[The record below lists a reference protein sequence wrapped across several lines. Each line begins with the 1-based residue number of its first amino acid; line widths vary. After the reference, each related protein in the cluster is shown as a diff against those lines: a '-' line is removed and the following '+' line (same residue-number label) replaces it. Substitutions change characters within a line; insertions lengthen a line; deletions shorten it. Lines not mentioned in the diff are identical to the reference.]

1 MKHIF
6 VINPNAGKKDRFEE
20 ISSLLKKYDGI
31 IDYETYRT
39 TCKGD
44 GREFVKNYLLTH
56 PKEETYRFYAI
67 GGDGS
72 LHDVVNGAYEFPNA
86 EVACYPSGSGNDFIK
101 NFDNHE
107 GFRNLDSLINGHVKK
122 VDLLKANNKVSIN
135 IFNYGFDGEVTFK
148 MHRIKKWP
156 LMSGKG
162 AYNVAAFASLL
173 LNMSTKMKITLDEE
187 VIFDDKGLLI
197 AVANGHTYG
206 GGYKCAPES
215 KVDDGLI
222 DVCLIKK
229 ISRFKAPSLMSIYK
243 KGEHI
248 SNKKLEGKVI
258 YKKCKHVTIESPNPV
273 AYAIDGEVF
282 RERFIDITILPL
294 TLNFVLPEGYTE

>member
-6 VINPNAGKKDRFEE
+6 VVNPNAGRKDRFSDICE
-20 ISSLLKKYDGI
+20 LLKKYDGK
-31 IDYETYRT
+31 IDYEVYKT

-44 GREFVKNYLLTH
+44 GREFVKNYLSSH
-56 PKEETYRFYAI
+56 PKDEIYRFYAI

-72 LHDVVNGAYEFPNA
+72 LHDVVNGAYMFPNA
-86 EVACYPSGSGNDFIK
+86 EVSCFPSGSGNDFIK
-101 NFDNHE
+101 SFKDHS
-107 GFRNLDSLINGHVKK
+107 GFRDIDKLINGKVKK

-148 MHRIKKWP
+148 MHKIKRWP

-162 AYNVAAFASLL
+162 AYNLAAISSLMF
-173 LNMSTKMKITLDEE
+173 NMSTQMKITLDDE
-187 VIFDDKGLLI
+187 VVFDDKGLLI

-206 GGYKCAPES
+206 GGYKCAPLS
-215 KVDDGLI
+215 LVDDGLI

-229 ISRFKAPSLMSIYK
+229 VSRFSAPGLMGVYK
-243 KGEHI
+243 KGEHLE
-248 SNKKLEGKVI
+248 SEKLKGKVI
-258 YKKCKHVTIESPNPV
+258 YKKCKHVVIESPQPV

-282 RERFIDITILPL
+282 REAKIDITILPL
-294 TLNFVLPEGYTE
+294 ALNFVLPEDYED

>member
-6 VINPNAGKKDRFEE
+6 VINPNAGKKDRYEE

-243 KGEHI
+243 RGEHI

-282 RERFIDITILPL
+282 REKFIDITILPL
-294 TLNFVLPEGYTE
+294 ALNFVLPEGYTE

>member
-44 GREFVKNYLLTH
+44 GREFVKNYLLIH

-243 KGEHI
+243 RGEHI

-282 RERFIDITILPL
+282 REKFIDITILPL
-294 TLNFVLPEGYTE
+294 ALNFVLPEGYTE

>member
-1 MKHIF
+1 M
-6 VINPNAGKKDRFEE
+6 G
-20 ISSLLKKYDGI
+20 
-31 IDYETYRT
+31 
-39 TCKGD
+39 
-44 GREFVKNYLLTH
+44 
-56 PKEETYRFYAI
+56 
-67 GGDGS
+67 
-72 LHDVVNGAYEFPNA
+72 
-86 EVACYPSGSGNDFIK
+86 
-101 NFDNHE
+101 
-107 GFRNLDSLINGHVKK
+107 LIKK

-222 DVCLIKK
+222 DVCLVKK

-282 RERFIDITILPL
+282 REKFIDITILPL
-294 TLNFVLPEGYTE
+294 ALNFVLPEGYTE

>member
-44 GREFVKNYLLTH
+44 GREFVKNYLLIH
-56 PKEETYRFYAI
+56 PKDETYRFYAI

-148 MHRIKKWP
+148 MHHIKKWP

-243 KGEHI
+243 RGEHI

-282 RERFIDITILPL
+282 REKFIDITILPL
-294 TLNFVLPEGYTE
+294 ALNFVLPEGYTE

>member
-44 GREFVKNYLLTH
+44 GREFVKNYLLIH

-156 LMSGKG
+156 LISGKG

-243 KGEHI
+243 RGEHI

-282 RERFIDITILPL
+282 REKFIDITILPL
-294 TLNFVLPEGYTE
+294 ALNFVLPEGYTE

>member
-6 VINPNAGKKDRFEE
+6 VVNPNAGKKDQFSDICE
-20 ISSLLKKYDGI
+20 LLKKYDGK
-31 IDYETYRT
+31 IDYEVYKT

-44 GREFVKNYLLTH
+44 GREFVKNYLSSH
-56 PKEETYRFYAI
+56 PKDERYRFYAI

-72 LHDVVNGAYEFPNA
+72 LHDVVNGAYMFENA
-86 EVACYPSGSGNDFIK
+86 EVACFPSGSGNDFIK
-101 NFDNHE
+101 SFKDHP
-107 GFRNLDSLINGHVKK
+107 GFRDIDKLINGKVKK

-148 MHRIKKWP
+148 MHKIKRWP

-162 AYNVAAFASLL
+162 AYNLAAISSLMF
-173 LNMSTKMKITLDEE
+173 NMSTQMKITLDDE
-187 VIFDDKGLLI
+187 VVFDDKGLLI

-206 GGYKCAPES
+206 GGYKCAPLS
-215 KVDDGLI
+215 VVDDGLI

-229 ISRFKAPSLMSIYK
+229 VSRFSAPGLMGVYK
-243 KGEHI
+243 KGEHLE
-248 SNKKLEGKVI
+248 SEKLKGKVI
-258 YKKCKHVTIESPNPV
+258 YKKCKHVVIESPQPV

-282 RERFIDITILPL
+282 REAKIDITILPL
-294 TLNFVLPEGYTE
+294 ALNFVLPEDYED

>member
-6 VINPNAGKKDRFEE
+6 VVNPNAGRKDRFSDICE
-20 ISSLLKKYDGI
+20 LLKKYDGK
-31 IDYETYRT
+31 IDYEVYKT

-44 GREFVKNYLLTH
+44 GREFVKNYLSSH
-56 PKEETYRFYAI
+56 PKDEIYRFYAI

-72 LHDVVNGAYEFPNA
+72 LHDVVNGAYMFPNA
-86 EVACYPSGSGNDFIK
+86 EVSCFPSGSGNDFIK
-101 NFDNHE
+101 SFKDHS
-107 GFRNLDSLINGHVKK
+107 GFRDIDKLINGKVKK

-148 MHRIKKWP
+148 IHKIKRWP

-162 AYNVAAFASLL
+162 AYNLAAISSLMY
-173 LNMSTKMKITLDEE
+173 NMSTQMKITLDDE
-187 VIFDDKGLLI
+187 VVFDDKGLLI

-206 GGYKCAPES
+206 GGYKCAPLS
-215 KVDDGLI
+215 LVDDGLI

-229 ISRFKAPSLMSIYK
+229 VSRFSAPGLMGVYK
-243 KGEHI
+243 KGEHLE
-248 SNKKLEGKVI
+248 SEKLKGKVI
-258 YKKCKHVTIESPNPV
+258 YKKCKHVVIESPQPV

-282 RERFIDITILPL
+282 REAKIDITILPL
-294 TLNFVLPEGYTE
+294 ALNFVLPEDYED

>member
-20 ISSLLKKYDGI
+20 ISSLLKKHDGI

-56 PKEETYRFYAI
+56 SKEETYRFYAI

-243 KGEHI
+243 RGEHI

-282 RERFIDITILPL
+282 REKFIDITILPL
-294 TLNFVLPEGYTE
+294 ALNFVLPEGYTE

>member
-6 VINPNAGKKDRFEE
+6 VVNPNAGRKDRFSDICE
-20 ISSLLKKYDGI
+20 LLKKYDGK
-31 IDYETYRT
+31 IDYEVYKT

-44 GREFVKNYLLTH
+44 GREFVKNYLSSH
-56 PKEETYRFYAI
+56 PKDEIYRFYAI

-72 LHDVVNGAYEFPNA
+72 LHDVVNGAYMFPNA
-86 EVACYPSGSGNDFIK
+86 EVSCFPSGSGNDFIK
-101 NFDNHE
+101 SFKDHS
-107 GFRNLDSLINGHVKK
+107 GFRDIDKLINGKVKK

-148 MHRIKKWP
+148 MHKIKRWP

-162 AYNVAAFASLL
+162 AYNLAAISSLMF
-173 LNMSTKMKITLDEE
+173 NMSTQMKITLDDE
-187 VIFDDKGLLI
+187 VVFDDKGLLI

-206 GGYKCAPES
+206 GGYKCAPLS
-215 KVDDGLI
+215 LVDDGLI

-229 ISRFKAPSLMSIYK
+229 VSRFSAPGLMGVYK
-243 KGEHI
+243 KGEHLE
-248 SNKKLEGKVI
+248 SEKLKGKVI
-258 YKKCKHVTIESPNPV
+258 YKKCKHVVIESPQSV

-282 RERFIDITILPL
+282 REAKIDITILPL
-294 TLNFVLPEGYTE
+294 ALNFVLPEDYED

>member
-6 VINPNAGKKDRFEE
+6 VVNPNAGKKDRFSDICE
-20 ISSLLKKYDGI
+20 LLKKYDGK
-31 IDYETYRT
+31 IDYEVYKT

-44 GREFVKNYLLTH
+44 GREFVKSYLSSH
-56 PKEETYRFYAI
+56 PKDEIYRFYAI

-72 LHDVVNGAYEFPNA
+72 LHDVVNGAYMYENA
-86 EVACYPSGSGNDFIK
+86 EVACFPSGSGNDFIK
-101 NFDNHE
+101 SFKDHP
-107 GFRNLDSLINGHVKK
+107 GFRDIDKLINGKVKK

-148 MHRIKKWP
+148 MHKIKRWP

-162 AYNVAAFASLL
+162 AYNLAAISSLL
-173 LNMSTKMKITLDEE
+173 FNMSTPMKVTLDDE
-187 VIFDDKGLLI
+187 VVFDDKGLLI

-206 GGYKCAPES
+206 GGYKCAPLS
-215 KVDDGLI
+215 LVDDGLI

-229 ISRFKAPSLMSIYK
+229 VSRFSAPGLMGVYK
-243 KGEHI
+243 KGEHLE
-248 SNKKLEGKVI
+248 SKKLKGKVI
-258 YKKCKHVTIESPNPV
+258 YKKCKHVVIESPQPV

-282 RERFIDITILPL
+282 REAKIDITILPL
-294 TLNFVLPEGYTE
+294 ALNFVLPENYED

>member
-6 VINPNAGKKDRFEE
+6 VINPNAGKKDRYEE

-156 LMSGKG
+156 LMSGNG

-243 KGEHI
+243 RGEHI

-282 RERFIDITILPL
+282 REKFIDITILPL
-294 TLNFVLPEGYTE
+294 ALNFVLPEGYTE

>member
-243 KGEHI
+243 RGEHI
-248 SNKKLEGKVI
+248 SNKKLEDKVI

-282 RERFIDITILPL
+282 REKFIDITILPL
-294 TLNFVLPEGYTE
+294 ALNFVLPEGYTE

>member
-20 ISSLLKKYDGI
+20 ISSLLKKYDGVI
-31 IDYETYRT
+31 EYETYKT

-56 PKEETYRFYAI
+56 PKDETYRFYAI

-101 NFDNHE
+101 NFDDHE

-243 KGEHI
+243 RGEHI

-282 RERFIDITILPL
+282 REKFIDITILPL
-294 TLNFVLPEGYTE
+294 ALNFVLPEGYIE

>member
-243 KGEHI
+243 GGEHI

-282 RERFIDITILPL
+282 REKFIDITILPL
-294 TLNFVLPEGYTE
+294 ALNFVLPEGYTE

>member
-6 VINPNAGKKDRFEE
+6 VVNPNAGKRDRYSE
-20 ISSLLKKYDGI
+20 ICTLLKPYDGL
-31 IDYETYRT
+31 IDYEIYKT

-44 GREFVKNYLLTH
+44 GREYVKNYLASH

-72 LHDVVNGAYEFPNA
+72 LHDVVNGAYCYENA
-86 EVACYPSGSGNDFIK
+86 EVACFPSGSGNDFIK
-101 NFDNHE
+101 NFKDPE
-107 GFRNLDSLINGHVKK
+107 CFKDLDKLIHGKTKK
-122 VDLLKANNKVSIN
+122 IDLLQCNDKVSIN
-135 IFNYGFDGEVTFK
+135 IFNFGFDGEVTFK
-148 MHRIKKWP
+148 MHRIKRWP

-162 AYNVAAFASLL
+162 AYSLAAVSSLL
-173 LNMSTKMKITLDEE
+173 FKMSTMMKITVDDE

-206 GGYKCAPES
+206 GGYKCAPLS
-215 KVDDGLI
+215 TVDDGII

-229 ISRFKAPSLMSIYK
+229 VSRFSAASLMKIYR

-248 SNKKLEGKVI
+248 NHAKLVDKVI
-258 YKKCKHVTIESPNPV
+258 YKKCTHVQIESPKPV

-282 RERFIDITILPL
+282 REAKIDIKMLPL
-294 TLNFVLPEGYTE
+294 ALNFVVPEGCE

>member
-107 GFRNLDSLINGHVKK
+107 GFRDLDSLINGHVKK

-243 KGEHI
+243 RGEHI

-282 RERFIDITILPL
+282 REKFIDITILPL
-294 TLNFVLPEGYTE
+294 ALNFVLPEGYTE

>member
-6 VINPNAGKKDRFEE
+6 VVNPNAGKKDRFSDICE
-20 ISSLLKKYDGI
+20 LLKKYDGK
-31 IDYETYRT
+31 IDYEVYKT

-44 GREFVKNYLLTH
+44 GREFVKSYLSSH
-56 PKEETYRFYAI
+56 PKDEIYRFYAI

-72 LHDVVNGAYEFPNA
+72 LHDVVNGAYMYENA
-86 EVACYPSGSGNDFIK
+86 EVACFPSGSGNDFIK
-101 NFDNHE
+101 SFKDHP
-107 GFRNLDSLINGHVKK
+107 GFRDIDKLINGKVKK

-148 MHRIKKWP
+148 MHKIKRWP

-162 AYNVAAFASLL
+162 AYNLAAISSLL
-173 LNMSTKMKITLDEE
+173 FNMSTPMKVTLDDE
-187 VIFDDKGLLI
+187 VVFDDKGLLI

-206 GGYKCAPES
+206 GGYKCAPLS
-215 KVDDGLI
+215 LVDDGLI

-229 ISRFKAPSLMSIYK
+229 VSRFSAPGLMGVYK
-243 KGEHI
+243 KGEHLE
-248 SNKKLEGKVI
+248 SKKLKDKVI
-258 YKKCKHVTIESPNPV
+258 YKKCKHVVIESPQPV

-282 RERFIDITILPL
+282 REAKIDITILPL
-294 TLNFVLPEGYTE
+294 ALNFVLPEDYED

>member
-6 VINPNAGKKDRFEE
+6 VINPNAGKKDKFEE

-31 IDYETYRT
+31 IDYETYKT

-101 NFDNHE
+101 NFDDHE

-243 KGEHI
+243 RGEHI

-282 RERFIDITILPL
+282 REKFIDITILPL
-294 TLNFVLPEGYTE
+294 ALNFVLPEGYTE

>member
-44 GREFVKNYLLTH
+44 GREFVKNYLLIH

-156 LMSGKG
+156 LMSGK
-162 AYNVAAFASLL
+162 V
-173 LNMSTKMKITLDEE
+173 
-187 VIFDDKGLLI
+187 
-197 AVANGHTYG
+197 
-206 GGYKCAPES
+206 
-215 KVDDGLI
+215 
-222 DVCLIKK
+222 
-229 ISRFKAPSLMSIYK
+229 
-243 KGEHI
+243 HI
-248 SNKKLEGKVI
+248 M
-258 YKKCKHVTIESPNPV
+258 
-273 AYAIDGEVF
+273 
-282 RERFIDITILPL
+282 
-294 TLNFVLPEGYTE
+294 

>member
-6 VINPNAGKKDRFEE
+6 VINPNAGKKDRYEE

-107 GFRNLDSLINGHVKK
+107 GFRDLDSLINGHVKK

-243 KGEHI
+243 RGEHI

-282 RERFIDITILPL
+282 REKFIDITILPL
-294 TLNFVLPEGYTE
+294 ALNFVLPEGYTE

>member
-20 ISSLLKKYDGI
+20 ISDLLKKYDGI
-31 IDYETYRT
+31 IDYEVYKT

-44 GREFVKNYLLTH
+44 GREYVRNYLLTH

-72 LHDVVNGAYEFPNA
+72 LHDVVNGASAFENA

-101 NFDNHE
+101 NFKDDD
-107 GFRNLDSLINGHVKK
+107 GFRNLDRLIHGKVKK
-122 VDLLKANNKVSIN
+122 VDLLKANDKVSIN

-148 MHRIKKWP
+148 MHRIKRWP
-156 LMSGKG
+156 LMDGKG
-162 AYNVAAFASLL
+162 AYNVAAVSSLL
-173 LNMSTKMKITLDEE
+173 FNMSTKMKVTLDDE
-187 VIFDDKGLLI
+187 VVFDDKGLLI

-229 ISRFKAPSLMSIYK
+229 ISRFSAPSLMSVYK
-243 KGEHI
+243 KGEHLT
-248 SNKKLEGKVI
+248 NKKLTGKII
-258 YKKCKHVTIESPNPV
+258 YKKCRHVIIESPSPV

-282 RERFIDITILPL
+282 REGYIDITILPL
-294 TLNFVLPEGYTE
+294 ALNFILPEGYVE

>member
-243 KGEHI
+243 RGEHI

-282 RERFIDITILPL
+282 REKFIDITILPL
-294 TLNFVLPEGYTE
+294 ALNFVLPEGYTE

>member
-20 ISSLLKKYDGI
+20 ISSLLKKYNGI

-44 GREFVKNYLLTH
+44 GREFVKNYLLIH

-243 KGEHI
+243 RGEHI

-282 RERFIDITILPL
+282 REKFIDITILPL
-294 TLNFVLPEGYTE
+294 ALNFVLPEGYTE

>member
-31 IDYETYRT
+31 IDYETYKT

-101 NFDNHE
+101 NFDDHE

-229 ISRFKAPSLMSIYK
+229 ISRFKAPSLMSVYK
-243 KGEHI
+243 KGEHV

-282 RERFIDITILPL
+282 RENYIDITILPL
-294 TLNFVLPEGYTE
+294 ALNFVLPEGYVE